1 MDGWDGDASK
11 MPGPRGAISSISQSV
26 SHVSQSVANNQSV
39 ISMIALIVVYSGHK
53 GRQDAARAH
62 DLSS

>member
-26 SHVSQSVANNQSV
+26 SQSVANNQSV
-39 ISMIALIVVYSGHK
+39 LSMIALIVVYSGHK